1 MNSISMKIY
10 SVCNSEGNCSW
21 FTIVAT
27 STRRPS
33 FSFKLSKSKHFYFD
47 KILFNYL
54 NLTFT
59 CKRFRSRCM
68 FKSLSWLYKLIW
80 KIAIWFH
87 IYIYFL
93 IYRTIP
99 NPGHDVH
106 PVHVVGVG
114 DVDEL
119 GQGLVLVIY
128 HNWEHGPNQYHT
140 GCEER
145 QRHNNYDPLRLL
157 LHYSCSFSVQWIF
170 CYCLG

>member
-10 SVCNSEGNCSW
+10 SVGNSEGNCSW

-33 FSFKLSKSKHFYFD
+33 FSFKLSKSKQLFFD
-47 KILFNYL
+47 NKLFNYL

-99 NPGHDVH
+99 NPGH
-106 PVHVVGVG
+106 PV
-114 DVDEL
+114 
-119 GQGLVLVIY
+119 QCTY
-128 HNWEHGPNQYHT
+128 S
-140 GCEER
+140 GCWR
-145 QRHNNYDPLRLL
+145 CWWPWPRPSPGNLSQLRAWSQPISYRLWRKTAP
-157 LHYSCSFSVQWIF
+157 Q
-170 CYCLG
+170 